1 MKIGK
6 QARNVV
12 EGRKRKGGRKENIRK
27 GKTKLS
33 IGEKIEKSREE

>member
-12 EGRKRKGGRKENIRK
+12 EGRKRKGGRKENRK